1 MNYNAIMRIPRFYCP
16 DISSDVLE
24 IHDQKIIHHL
34 IKVLRA
40 RQGQSVVLFDGNG
53 KTLECEIKEIEK
65 KINAKYTYQTLAPYG
80 VIKDL
85 TLEGSVLVVAMVEI
99 ACRLLL
105 IYLLKMTYYQQAV
118 KN

>member
-1 MNYNAIMRIPRFYCP
+1 VSLLKVIRYNYKMADSQRQSAL
-16 DISSDVLE
+16 ISNFAAACSE
-24 IHDQKIIHHL
+24 
-34 IKVLRA
+34 
-40 RQGQSVVLFDGNG
+40 
-53 KTLECEIKEIEK
+53 
-65 KINAKYTYQTLAPYG
+65 YTYQTLAPYG